1 MGKLAEDIALAS
13 SELSPVWND
22 ERSTRLLSGI
32 RSKQRRRAVTL
43 RAASVLAV
51 AVVLGATAF
60 AMRSDLSG
68 AGSAPVASIG
78 SVASKPAMDDG
89 AATHVLSGTIREG
102 HTIRL
107 LDGSRAQLS
116 GAQSELE
123 IVRNDPSRV
132 GLKLLQGRAHFE
144 VVPNPKRSFEVEAAP
159 YRVVVLGTIFDVE
172 RSGDHVAVSVERG
185 HVRVYGPHGAEDL
198 LPGQDKRFELI
209 APTGGEATVV
219 EPTVL
224 EPVEVEAPEIDA
236 PRQVQVRRA
245 VNRGG
250 HAAPSWRSLTQSG
263 DYDAAFESLQLSPTV
278 QNDPSELMDAADAA
292 RLSGHPAEAVSYL
305 ERVVAGHRKSPV
317 APLAAFTLG
326 REYLDRLGQPY
337 KAAEAFELAR
347 KLAPAGSL
355 AQDALA
361 REVEALSK
369 GGNAEKAYLRARE
382 YLQAYPNGR
391 RVRAVQLY
399 GGINEVD

>member
-13 SELSPVWND
+13 TELAPVWDD

-32 RSKQRRRAVTL
+32 RIKQRRRVNTL

-51 AVVLGATAF
+51 ACVIGAAAF
-60 AMRSDLSG
+60 SMRSEE
-68 AGSAPVASIG
+68 SAVI
-78 SVASKPAMDDG
+78 ASKPP
-89 AATHVLSGTIREG
+89 AAQNAAAVNSRIQEG
-102 HTIRL
+102 HTIHL
-107 LDGSRAQLS
+107 LDGSRAQLA

-123 IVRNDPSRV
+123 IVQNDPERV
-132 GLKLLQGRAHFE
+132 GLKLLQGSAHFD

-159 YRVVVLGTIFDVE
+159 YRVVVIGTIFDVE
-172 RSGDHVAVSVERG
+172 RSADHVSVSVERG
-185 HVRVYGPHGAEDL
+185 HVRVYGPHGADDL
-198 LPGQDKRFELI
+198 LPGQNKRFELV
-209 APTGGEATVV
+209 ASSQAQATPAA
-219 EPTVL
+219 PTVL
-224 EPVEVEAPEIDA
+224 ETLEIEAPEPEIDA
-236 PRQVQVRRA
+236 PKQARR

-250 HAAPSWRSLTQSG
+250 GHATASWRSLTQSG
-263 DYDAAFESLQLSPTV
+263 DYDAAFASLQQSPSV

-292 RLSGHPAEAVSYL
+292 RLSGHPSEAVSYL
-305 ERVVAGHRKSPV
+305 ERVVDGHRKSPV

-369 GGNAEKAYLRARE
+369 GGNAEKAYVRARE
-382 YLQAYPNGR
+382 YIQAYPNGR
-391 RVRAVQLY
+391 RLRAVQLY
-399 GGINEVD
+399 GGINN